1 MSVNCGD
8 YGEIGDQLLITLFE
22 NQNRLPNKATV
33 GLNRSQ
39 SKLIREAISSDSF
52 DQKKGSSL
60 NIWTP
65 ECRIHLLRLGPKEE
79 FDPNSAR
86 TLGAKFMSSISKKK
100 RCLHDYQNVDWVE
113 CRHNICIC

>member
-39 SKLIREAISSDSF
+39 SKLIREAISS
-52 DQKKGSSL
+52 
-60 NIWTP
+60 I
-65 ECRIHLLRLGPKEE
+65 
-79 FDPNSAR
+79 
-86 TLGAKFMSSISKKK
+86 
-100 RCLHDYQNVDWVE
+100 V
-113 CRHNICIC
+113 